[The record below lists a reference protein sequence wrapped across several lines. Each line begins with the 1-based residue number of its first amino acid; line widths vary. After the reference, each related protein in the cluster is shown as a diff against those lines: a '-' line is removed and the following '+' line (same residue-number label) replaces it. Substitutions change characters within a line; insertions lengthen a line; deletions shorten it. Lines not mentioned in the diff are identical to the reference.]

1 MSSRSAITFMIGLRL
16 LRGTGRAGQAR
27 FLLMT
32 LGCAMGVACLAAVLT
47 IPAILSAHDGRAAAR
62 EPQPV
67 TGVQHARSAEDT
79 VFLTRQDPYGSL
91 PFTRVFLSHPAGD
104 SAAACAPACPPG
116 IDHLPG
122 AGEVLVSPRL
132 HATLAEQ
139 PALAGLLP
147 GRITDT
153 IGPEGLTGP
162 DELYAY
168 IGRTPG
174 QLPASARPLAS
185 FGSAWTSTPAVDSS
199 TLDILRFALGCLV
212 LLPLGVFLSVCAR
225 LSAEARAR
233 RLAALRLLGL
243 SVKGTLRVNAVE
255 TVAAALLGALLG
267 VLAYALANEVLAHV
281 GLPGLQWYPPD
292 GRPSAAVLAVCL
304 LACPGLAWSVGRH
317 RAREAALRP
326 LQVRRGA
333 QPRAPK
339 KYGLL
344 LLLPGL
350 GVICGY
356 CVLGV
361 LGRDPSGG
369 PANAVLVPVGVLL
382 TGAGLVL
389 ALAPATAWLARRL
402 AGTTQSLPL
411 ALAMRRNEVEPGSSL
426 RVVTGLVLLVYAASL
441 AQGVLVELAHISRPT
456 SPTQEY
462 ALPLG
467 DLSDGQR
474 TRVRQVEGIRAQ
486 ALAMDSWIPRASSTT
501 PRITAVVADCGQL
514 AAFTAVPV
522 RECVDGEVQRLT
534 DSDMAEDPDARPG
547 RTYPFLLSTGG
558 SRQPGEKK
566 LLVTLPRDHLV
577 IRARRPS
584 AFVGADI
591 LIPPSALPAGRHPA
605 TGRLLLLSSSTPHT
619 VRTALDGLGTI
630 APTAEIEAVGVNI
643 ESLQQI
649 TVIKSLLATGMVLG
663 LAIGV
668 AAFAVSAADRAL
680 ERRGR
685 IATLNLLGARP
696 PTVRAAQCIQV
707 LLPLAI
713 GLAGALVAGRLA
725 ESSYLI
731 TGGGTVHWDG
741 DGLPLLAACTAG
753 ILLTAALASL
763 PLTRR
768 HVELE
773 HIRRD

>member
-1 MSSRSAITFMIGLRL
+1 MTARSVTTFLIGLRL

-27 FLLMT
+27 FLLMS
-32 LGCAMGVACLAAVLT
+32 LGCAMGVACLAAVLA
-47 IPAILSAHDGRAAAR
+47 IPAILSAHDSRAAAR

-67 TGVQHARSAEDT
+67 TGILHARSAEDT
-79 VFLTRQDPYGSL
+79 VFLTRQDPYGSQ
-91 PFTRVFLSHPAGD
+91 PFTRVFLSHPAGGNT
-104 SAAACAPACPPG
+104 SRPPG
-116 IDHLPG
+116 VEHLPK

-132 HATLAEQ
+132 RETLAEQ
-139 PALAGLLP
+139 PGLAGLLP
-147 GRITDT
+147 GRVTGT

-168 IGRTPG
+168 IGRSPG
-174 QLPASARPLAS
+174 QLPPSARPLES
-185 FGSAWTSTPAVDSS
+185 FGSAWAPTPAVDSS

-212 LLPLGVFLSVCAR
+212 LLPLAVFLSVCAR

-255 TVAAALLGALLG
+255 TMAAALLGAILG
-267 VLAYALANEVLAHV
+267 VGVYALANELLAQV

-292 GRPSAAVLAVCL
+292 GRPSATVLASCL
-304 LACPGLAWSVGRH
+304 LVCPGLAWFVGRH
-317 RAREAALRP
+317 RARDAALRP
-326 LQVRRGA
+326 LQVRRGS

-339 KYGLL
+339 KYGML

-356 CVLGV
+356 CTLGA
-361 LGRDPSGG
+361 LGRDTSDG
-369 PANAVLVPVGVLL
+369 PANSVLVPAAVLL

-389 ALAPATAWLARRL
+389 ALAPVTAWLARRL
-402 AGTTQSLPL
+402 AGTAQSLPL

-462 ALPLG
+462 VLPFS

-474 TRVRQVEGIRAQ
+474 TRMRQVEGVRSQ
-486 ALAMDSWIPRASSTT
+486 ALAMDSWIAEASSTT
-501 PRITAVVADCGQL
+501 PRVTAVVADCDQL
-514 AAFTAVPV
+514 AAFTAARP
-522 RECVDGEVQRLT
+522 RGCVDGRVQRLT
-534 DSDMAEDPDARPG
+534 DSDMAEDLDARPG
-547 RTYPFLLSTGG
+547 STYPFLLRTDSGQGAKTGLF
-558 SRQPGEKK
+558 R
-566 LLVTLPRDHLV
+566 VTLPRESLA
-577 IRARRPS
+577 IRARQPS
-584 AFVGADI
+584 AFAGADV
-591 LIPPSALPAGRHPA
+591 LIPPSLLPAGQQPA
-605 TGRLLLLSSSTPHT
+605 TGQFLLMSSSTPDT
-619 VRTALDGLGTI
+619 VRTALDGLGAV

-649 TVIKSLLATGMVLG
+649 TVVKSLLAAGMALG

-668 AAFAVSAADRAL
+668 AAFAVSAADRAM

-685 IATLNLLGARP
+685 LATLNLLGARP
-696 PTVRAAQCIQV
+696 LTVRAAQCIQV
-707 LLPLAI
+707 LLPLTV
-713 GLAGALVAGRLA
+713 GLVGAVVSGRLA

-741 DGLPLLAACTAG
+741 DGLPLLVVCTVG
-753 ILLTAALASL
+753 ILLIAALASL
-763 PLTRR
+763 PLTHR